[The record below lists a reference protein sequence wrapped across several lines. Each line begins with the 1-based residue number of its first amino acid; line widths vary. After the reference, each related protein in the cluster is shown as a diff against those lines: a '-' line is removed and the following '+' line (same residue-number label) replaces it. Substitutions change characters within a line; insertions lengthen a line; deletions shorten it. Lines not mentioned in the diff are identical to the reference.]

1 MDAVPAGLPEAGILE
16 ADLAQLHRA
25 VLSWYDSRGR
35 RLGFRSTRDPYAVL
49 VSEVMLQQTQVS
61 RVEQAWPRFLARFPT
76 LGTLAEA
83 SIGDVLRAWSGL
95 GYNRRAL
102 NLHRL
107 ARVVLAEHGGRLPAD
122 IGALER
128 LPGIGRC
135 TARAV
140 AAIAFGRP
148 VGPIDTNVRRV
159 IGRARGSAL
168 GPAIGPA
175 SPPARAELQAVCDD
189 LVPNDRPADWTH
201 ALMDIGATLCRPI
214 APDCAAC
221 PVRPWCRY
229 SALEGPA
236 RSAPRRRA
244 PAGPPFEAS
253 TRWLRGRILE
263 RLRAADGEQWVSIEQ
278 PLGVHDAPAVQ
289 AGLAILEQEG
299 LLERSP
305 GDRHLAR
312 LPTRNSPVSADA
324 AVGQGLRCEA

>member
-95 GYNRRAL
+95 GYSRRAL

-128 LPGIGRC
+128 LPGIGRY

-175 SPPARAELQAVCDD
+175 SAPARAELQAVCDD
-189 LVPNDRPADWTH
+189 LVPNDR
-201 ALMDIGATLCRPI
+201 LGYRI
-214 APDCAAC
+214 AFIESFRNRGIYPHD
-221 PVRPWCRY
+221 VKH
-229 SALEGPA
+229 L
-236 RSAPRRRA
+236 APGSLFWEA
-244 PAGPPFEAS
+244 PP
-253 TRWLRGRILE
+253 L
-263 RLRAADGEQWVSIEQ
+263 
-278 PLGVHDAPAVQ
+278 PLGQGKVRIRHIARQ
-289 AGLAILEQEG
+289 GQWN
-299 LLERSP
+299 P
-305 GDRHLAR
+305 GPFYR
-312 LPTRNSPVSADA
+312 
-324 AVGQGLRCEA
+324 